1 MDLIKL
7 HEDNFMNTLYI
18 FVKWLINLKKF
29 MTKLISQKK
38 QKTNT
43 IFSIYNNQT
52 WLYFDLS
59 RLNQPPPPPKK
70 PQNKLTVFIH
80 LPWAIQFSI
89 YNNYCIWRR
98 KCCIQGYLSHVTFT
112 LLTGKLFWSILFL
125 LRHSYF

>member
-59 RLNQPPPPPKK
+59 RLNQPPPQKKTPK
-70 PQNKLTVFIH
+70 QTN
-80 LPWAIQFSI
+80 SI
-89 YNNYCIWRR
+89 YP
-98 KCCIQGYLSHVTFT
+98 FT
-112 LLTGKLFWSILFL
+112 LGYTIFNLQ
-125 LRHSYF
+125 